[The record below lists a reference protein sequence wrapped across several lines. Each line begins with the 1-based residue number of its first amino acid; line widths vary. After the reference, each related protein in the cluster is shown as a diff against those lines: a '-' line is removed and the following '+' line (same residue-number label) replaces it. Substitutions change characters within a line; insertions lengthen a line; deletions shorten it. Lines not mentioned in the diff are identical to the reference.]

1 METERSNNASD
12 NSTVPA
18 VVAEIDVKVL
28 LKLQK
33 SELTNHLP
41 HETNETKN
49 HSCEETDQV
58 GLHVYC

>member
-18 VVAEIDVKVL
+18 VVAEIDV
-28 LKLQK
+28 KLQK